1 MNQKGTDYKLILA
14 TDLIVYLM
22 YLMTGDKD
30 NREEVIKETLN
41 NWSSR
46 LEFQRNMAEKKLAL
60 EASKENVDLPIDVA
74 EILISAHNIEKTM
87 LKGEFKSYIRKL
99 IIDSIN
105 AAKMKDNLNKTLD
118 QAVKKEQ

>member
-1 MNQKGTDYKLILA
+1 MNQKGIEYKLILA

-22 YLMTGDKD
+22 YLMTGDKQD
-30 NREEVIKETLN
+30 REDIIKETLN

-60 EASKENVDLPIDVA
+60 EASKENADLPIDVA
-74 EILISAHNIEKTM
+74 EILINAHNIEKTM